1 MKFPA
6 ATLLLLPL
14 GVFAADHAVTV
25 GAGGAFAYNP
35 TSVTAVA
42 GDTVTFMFADNSVFS
57 PSAFLFLSNCRITR
71 SLRLTL
77 RLHVSLPTA
86 VFLLP

>member
-1 MKFPA
+1 MKFLA

-14 GVFAADHAVTV
+14 RVFAADHAVTV

-42 GDTVTFMFADNSVFS
+42 GDTVTFMFADNTVPPPPLPLFFS
-57 PSAFLFLSNCRITR
+57 CLIAESLGR
-71 SLRLTL
+71 SG
-77 RLHVSLPTA
+77 
-86 VFLLP
+86 